1 MSATIVS
8 SIITGIVAITVC
20 CISNIFQS
28 ADNKEQQKK
37 VMELL
42 EYRMDELAKKVEHHN
57 GMLERF
63 GSIEQSLSTLWKRVD
78 EIKNEL
84 EKLK

>member
-1 MSATIVS
+1 MNATIVS
-8 SIITGIVAITVC
+8 SIITGIVAIIVC
-20 CISNIFQS
+20 AISNAVQAES
-28 ADNKEQQKK
+28 NKEQSNK
-37 VMELL
+37 VIALI
-42 EYRMDELAKKVEHHN
+42 EYRLNELSDKVEKHN

-78 EIKNEL
+78 EIKDEL